1 MHMSISYLP
10 TTPGGFIK
18 SNMQL
23 ELDLPQRI
31 TVECQSP
38 SKKRRKEMRRL
49 TVARVCAL
57 E

>member
-1 MHMSISYLP
+1 MSISYLP